1 MSFVAFCLTINNN
14 MQTYVPRNHITC
26 LGLFPLH
33 MFLLLDVELYDIQI
47 IIVLSLGK

>member
-1 MSFVAFCLTINNN
+1 ME
-14 MQTYVPRNHITC
+14 TYVPRNHITC

-47 IIVLSLGK
+47 IIVLSLGKQICYFSHCALKM